1 MGKVDTGM
9 KCTAREVSV
18 AEETVRTVDHLQK
31 VKDFHNA
38 DASRYRAERYRS
50 DTCEG
55 LAYVTRRQVV
65 LSLAVIEPGRV
76 LDVGCGPGILTRDLV
91 HNGHQVYSA
100 DLSMEMLRKAR
111 ETAGG
116 EGASVPHFVVSDAS
130 KICFS
135 GNRMDMVLSIG
146 LMCYVKDHGGVLSE
160 IRRVLKPG
168 GVSVIQN
175 NKIMWP
181 VLYRTLI
188 PLYRRLKA
196 KTAGKNYDGLDFS
209 FNFSSSKE
217 FLRDIARSGLEVLC
231 VEHYDF
237 RIPFVDILLPRLSVA
252 LGKLMF
258 KNRGRR
264 ICRLFAHGLLI
275 KVKK

>member
-135 GNRMDMVLSIG
+135 GNRMDWCFHRPHVLRERPR
-146 LMCYVKDHGGVLSE
+146 GVLSE

-168 GVSVIQN
+168 GVSVIQIN
-175 NKIMWP
+175 NIRWP